1 MGDLLRPL
9 STLDM
14 PGGIPHNLEPMKQYT
29 IRRDTAP
36 AGSFV
41 DYEKEL
47 NEEQLRVVM
56 SENGPILVIAGAG
69 SGKTRVVTYRV
80 ARLLEKG
87 VPTNAILLLTF
98 TNKAAREMLHR
109 VEHLMKLDTRYIWG
123 GTFHHIGNII
133 LRQQGER
140 VGFKRNFTILDN
152 EDSKD
157 MIDVVMKTSKID
169 TKAKMFPKGNVL
181 KGIFSY
187 AINTMNTIEEAVRE
201 RTPFFYDII
210 EEITTLYNLYTEK
223 KKAANTMDFDDL
235 LFYWHKVLLENED
248 LRGIYATTFSQILV
262 DEYQDTNRIQSEI
275 VDFMGF
281 LNRNVMVVGDDA
293 QSIYSFRGANFEN
306 ILEFPKKYKEAQ
318 VFKLE
323 TNYRSTP
330 EILGLANDS
339 ISHNKYQFEKTLKSI
354 RPGGIIPVLAP
365 SRDVIQQAEFVAQ
378 RIMELQD
385 EEGIP
390 LNRIAV
396 LYRAHYHSMEVQM
409 ELTRRGIPF
418 EIRSGLRFFEQAHIK
433 DVVSFLRVIDNPHD
447 EISWKRM
454 LKLFPKIGNKT
465 ADRIFEYIKGCEDPF
480 EALISK
486 KIAESF
492 KNILKEN
499 VETWSR
505 LFRELRDLYVR
516 EAPSDMIS
524 AVLKQ
529 GYMDYLKF
537 AYPNYEARLED
548 LNQLSNFSTKYQSL
562 ETFLS
567 ELSLMSGLAGE
578 ETISAA
584 DGDDERVILSTIHQ
598 AKGLEW
604 KVVFLVWCSEG
615 RFPNPKA
622 LDDGSLEEERRLFY
636 VATTRAMDEL
646 YLCHPLLAFDRQAGH
661 IIMRPSRFLTELSG
675 SHYEEWSIADY

>member
-1 MGDLLRPL
+1 
-9 STLDM
+9 
-14 PGGIPHNLEPMKQYT
+14 
-29 IRRDTAP
+29 
-36 AGSFV
+36 
-41 DYEKEL
+41 
-47 NEEQLRVVM
+47 
-56 SENGPILVIAGAG
+56 
-69 SGKTRVVTYRV
+69 
-80 ARLLEKG
+80 
-87 VPTNAILLLTF
+87 
-98 TNKAAREMLHR
+98 
-109 VEHLMKLDTRYIWG
+109 
-123 GTFHHIGNII
+123 
-133 LRQQGER
+133 
-140 VGFKRNFTILDN
+140 
-152 EDSKD
+152 
-157 MIDVVMKTSKID
+157 
-169 TKAKMFPKGNVL
+169 
-181 KGIFSY
+181 
-187 AINTMNTIEEAVRE
+187 
-201 RTPFFYDII
+201 
-210 EEITTLYNLYTEK
+210 
-223 KKAANTMDFDDL
+223 
-235 LFYWHKVLLENED
+235 
-248 LRGIYATTFSQILV
+248 
-262 DEYQDTNRIQSEI
+262 
-275 VDFMGF
+275 
-281 LNRNVMVVGDDA
+281 MVVGDDA

-330 EILGLANDS
+330 EILALANNS
-339 ISHNKYQFEKTLKSI
+339 ISYNKYQFEKTLKSI
-354 RPGGIIPVLAP
+354 KPGGVIPVLAP

-378 RIMELQD
+378 RITELQE

-396 LYRAHYHSMEVQM
+396 LYRAHYHSMEMQM

-454 LKLFPKIGNKT
+454 LKIFPKIGNKT

-492 KNILKEN
+492 KNLLKEN

-505 LFRELRDLYVR
+505 LFAELRDLYAR

-548 LNQLSNFSTKYQSL
+548 LNQLINFSTRYQSL

-567 ELSLMSGLAGE
+567 ELSLMSGLADE
-578 ETISAA
+578 DVVSAA
-584 DGDDERVILSTIHQ
+584 DDNDERVILSTIHQ

-604 KVVFLVWCSEG
+604 KAVFLIWCAEG

-636 VATTRAMDEL
+636 VASTRAMDEL
-646 YLCHPLLAFDRQAGH
+646 YLCYPLLVFDRQAGH
-661 IIMRPSRFLTELSG
+661 VILRPSRFLTELNG
-675 SHYEEWSIADY
+675 RYYEEWSIGDY